1 MKETVSLDAFIKAFK
16 KIRPDTFSLN
26 GLECLFEYI
35 NVMEEGMG
43 EEFEFDVIALCCD
56 YSEYE
61 DISEYNEAYSEHHG
75 GHEFDDR
82 EELERTGAHG
92 TFIAVGR
99 DGFIVDNI

>member
-1 MKETVSLDAFIKAFK
+1 MKKTVSSDAFVREFK
-16 KIRPDTFSLN
+16 EIRPDNFSLN

-35 NVMEEGMG
+35 EEMENDID

-56 YSEYE
+56 YTEYD
-61 DISEYNEAYSEHHG
+61 DIEEYNEAYSGYHG

-82 EELERTGAHG
+82 EELERTGEHG